1 MWFRKNT
8 IEEKIEQYKYSMDIG
23 HSKSG
28 SEHILIIKSLK
39 VRSNNIATMLEEMK
53 VALEDFRVL
62 KRE

>member
-39 VRSNNIATMLEEMK
+39 VRSNDIATMLEEMK